1 MLDGKSIIVTGA
13 ASGIGLASA
22 RLFAGYGARV
32 TLADIDPAVEA
43 RAAELPGA
51 LGVTCDI
58 ADRAQVFAL
67 VEAAVGRFGR
77 LDGAFNNAG
86 VEGNGGRMT
95 PIGDYAADEFDRVIA
110 VNVRGLFNCLA
121 AELGTMRPGGAIV
134 NMGSVMAWLGNPGMA
149 GYVAAKHAVI
159 GLTRTAALEQAAN
172 NIRVNAILPG
182 GVATPMLLERGFKQS
197 PEFEEMAPLLH
208 PMGRIADASEIAE
221 AAAWLLSDKAS
232 FVTGHTLAVDGGF
245 SAR

>member
-1 MLDGKSIIVTGA
+1 MLAGKSIIVTGA

-22 RLFAGYGARV
+22 RLFAGYGAHV
-32 TLADIDPAVEA
+32 AMADVDPRVEA
-43 RAAELPGA
+43 LAADVPNA
-51 LGVTCDI
+51 IGVRCDI

-67 VEAAVGRFGR
+67 VEAAVAAFGK
-77 LDGAFNNAG
+77 LDGAFHNAG
-86 VEGNGGRMT
+86 VEGNGGKMT
-95 PIGDYAADEFDRVIA
+95 PIGEYDADEFDRVVT
-110 VNVRGLFNCLA
+110 VNIRGLFNCLA
-121 AELGTMRPGGAIV
+121 AELARMGPGGSIV

-159 GLTRTAALEQAAN
+159 GLTRTAALEQAAA
-172 NIRVNAILPG
+172 NIRVNAVLPG

-208 PMGRIADASEIAE
+208 PLGRIADPNEIAE
-221 AAAWLLSDKAS
+221 GAAWLLSDKAS
-232 FVTGHTLAVDGGF
+232 FVTGHTLAIDGGF